1 MTRTKTSHTPPS
13 LPGSCQSRT
22 PQAVRDSPSQNDAQ
36 RESHSGGHSVSPRPE
51 GEAEEGRGRGGRGKG
66 MMLDGGGRGMKEP
79 REEQAKCQPVI
90 STFGDIHE
98 LM

>member
-22 PQAVRDSPSQNDAQ
+22 PQAVRGSPSQNDAQ

-51 GEAEEGRGRGGRGKG
+51 GGRRREGGEGGGGRGR
-66 MMLDGGGRGMKEP
+66 GRGMKEP

-90 STFGDIHE
+90 STFGDIPE